1 MIIDDPEEE
10 AFRDLDRR
18 LNGLRSDD
26 INLDS
31 HFRSKERDV
40 MPVVDI
46 LERHR
51 QAYETFMHID
61 IEAALRN
68 LNKPPK
74 P

>member
-10 AFRDLDRR
+10 AFRELDRR
-18 LNGLRSDD
+18 LNGLRST
-26 INLDS
+26 
-31 HFRSKERDV
+31 DV
-40 MPVVDI
+40 PTVVDI

-51 QAYETFMHID
+51 QAYETFKHID